1 MKRKTPLTFE
11 QATFKAVS
19 YERQKEKVSRL
30 VETAFRKSGRHFESL
45 LASWESLQIFF
56 RMIRAW
62 WAGRYC
68 APTNS
73 ILTMIAGV
81 IYFLS
86 SFDAIPDFIP
96 VIGLADD
103 AGVIFCVARANLTA
117 ISSFRK
123 WEVGNSA

>member
-19 YERQKEKVSRL
+19 YERQKEKASRL
-30 VETAFRKSGRHFESL
+30 VETAFRKSGRHFEPL

-62 WAGRYC
+62 SAGRYC
-68 APTNS
+68 VPTNS

-86 SFDAIPDFIP
+86 TFDAIPDFIP
-96 VIGLADD
+96 VIGFADD
-103 AGVIFCVARANLTA
+103 AGVIFCVAKANLTE
-117 ISSFRK
+117 ISKFRK
-123 WEVGNSA
+123 WEMDNSA